1 MRLATMT
8 GEVYPVLC
16 GSAFTTKRI
25 SKLVS
30 VIFVQYLPMWSFM
43 HHIITIDVIPNGI
56 LPF

>member
-1 MRLATMT
+1 MT